1 MEPVVVPPSH
11 LLKRRNFYLGNACPP
26 SAMNELILVGTVDV
40 LGQGIVIGETDCP
53 GGRSDPVLG

>member
-1 MEPVVVPPSH
+1 
-11 LLKRRNFYLGNACPP
+11 
-26 SAMNELILVGTVDV
+26 MNELILVGTVDV